1 MTTDPLQQQIHDIQ
15 HKLTFV
21 AEELEL
27 QRRHRLEMEEL
38 RADLYRVGK
47 DVYQTAVEELEQVH
61 DHVQTSDLLHLGKYL
76 LRNVR
81 TLTAVLH
88 QLEST
93 KDFLKDFTPI
103 SRELVF
109 DTMRTL
115 DELDRKGYF
124 EFLRELRAVGD
135 RVVTSFS
142 PDDVRRLGENIVT
155 ILTTIKNLTQPDLLQ
170 TVNNALSVY
179 KNVDIEMS
187 DRVSFRELAK
197 ELNAPETRRSL
208 LFALRFL
215 KNLANAVQSNGH
227 DHNAVQLTE
236 KGTT

>member
-1 MTTDPLQQQIHDIQ
+1 MTPEPIQQQLDDIQ
-15 HKLTFV
+15 RKLAFV
-21 AEELEL
+21 ADELEL
-27 QRRHRLEMEEL
+27 QRRHRQEMEEL
-38 RADLYRVGK
+38 RSDLYRVGK
-47 DVYQTAVEELEQVH
+47 DVYQTAVQELEQVH
-61 DHVQTSDLLHLGKYL
+61 DHVQASDLLHLGKYL

-93 KDFLKDFTPI
+93 KDFLKDFAPI

-124 EFLRELRAVGD
+124 EFLKELRAVGD

-142 PDDVRRLGENIVT
+142 PEDVRKLGDNIVT
-155 ILTTIKNLTQPDLLQ
+155 ILTTIKNLTQPDLLH

-179 KNVDIEMS
+179 KNVDVEMS
-187 DRVSFRELAK
+187 DRVSFRELVK
-197 ELNAPETRRSL
+197 ELSAPETRRSL

-215 KNLANAVQSNGH
+215 KNLAHAVQSNG
-227 DHNAVQLTE
+227 DHIPIPAVQPS
-236 KGTT
+236 